1 MFPLTRRALLQHG
14 TRAAAAVMVP
24 YATRTFRHIPLVSSL
39 LGNTPTEACVD
50 FVDPKALAAAAL
62 TAATQAGAQYV
73 DVNFRRT
80 QVEEWIFFSGVSYPI
95 PQLHD
100 MFGAGVRV
108 LVNGCWGFAGI
119 SGPLTVDTAA
129 QLGKDAAAQAT
140 VTARVQARDVAL
152 AATPLAVG
160 EWVMPG
166 TDPFTVSFAEKADFF
181 CALNDFVKRRRYSAN
196 GATLPQFRK
205 EQRTFASSEGA
216 FASQV
221 IYRTAVSFGIG
232 CGPDWISERVGS
244 RQSNLLTPAG
254 AGWEY
259 VLESPI
265 RDRVDAMIEYA
276 FRVRRPKPVD
286 VGRYDIVFDAQTAAN
301 ILDGSI
307 GAATELDRAMGYL
320 ANSVGT
326 SYLNDPLAM
335 LGTQVVGSPML
346 TVTANRTMPRGA
358 ATVRWDDEGVA
369 PAEAT
374 LMRGGVLHDY
384 QTTRE
389 SATWL
394 APYYQRAGLPI
405 RSSGCAGVYDASAPL
420 GQCPPNLVMAPGSS
434 AVTMDDMIKTV
445 KQGLAVFGGSGMTD
459 QQQLNGTGRGD
470 HDRVFEIVNGK
481 LGAAI
486 EGAEYVY
493 RSPEFWRNLVAVG
506 GAQSVEAIGIT
517 RSREERDAEAA
528 YTIAAV
534 PITVRDVV
542 VTDAMRKA

>member
-1 MFPLTRRALLQHG
+1 MLSLTRRALLQHG
-14 TRAAAAVMVP
+14 ARAAAVALVP
-24 YATRTFRHIPLVSSL
+24 HVTLPFCRVPIVSSSYGGAL
-39 LGNTPTEACVD
+39 AEDRFTFA
-50 FVDPKALAAAAL
+50 DPKALAAAAL
-62 TAATQAGAQYV
+62 TAATHAGAQYV

-100 MFGAGVRV
+100 MLGTGVRA
-108 LVNGCWGFAGI
+108 LVNGCWGFAGL
-119 SGPLTVDTAA
+119 SGPLTIDTAT

-140 VTARVQARDVAL
+140 VTARVQSRDVTL
-152 AATPLAVG
+152 AATPPAVG

-196 GATLPQFRK
+196 GAILPQFRK
-205 EQRTFASSEGA
+205 EERTFASSEGS

-221 IYRTAVSFGIG
+221 TYRTAVSFGIG

-265 RDRVDAMIEYA
+265 RDRVDEMIDYA

-307 GAATELDRAMGYL
+307 VAATELDRAMGYL

-335 LGTQVVGSPML
+335 LGTQVVGSPLL

-358 ATVRWDDEGVA
+358 ATVHWDDEGVV
-369 PAEAT
+369 PAEVT
-374 LMRGGVLHDY
+374 LIRDGVLHDY

-389 SATWL
+389 SASWL

-405 RSSGCAGVYDASAPL
+405 RSNGCAGVYDASAPL
-420 GQCPPNLVMAPGSS
+420 GQCPPNLTMAPGSS
-434 AVTMDDMIKTV
+434 SATMDDMIKTV
-445 KQGLAVFGGSGMTD
+445 KQGLAVFGGSGMMD

-470 HDRVFEIVNGK
+470 HDRVFEIVNGR

-486 EGAEYVY
+486 EGAEYIY
-493 RSPEFWRNLVAVG
+493 RSPEFWKNLVAVG

-528 YTIAAV
+528 YTISAV
-534 PITVRDVV
+534 PVTVRDVV